1 VPEPI
6 DFYFDF
12 SSPYGYL
19 AAMRIDDLAAR
30 HGRKVRWVPYLMGA
44 VMKRTGAQPLVA
56 RDLVGD
62 YARLDLPRSARFYGV
77 PFALPSPFPVAT
89 PAAARAYWWL
99 HGQDAERAKALAKA
113 LYRAYFVD
121 GRNIGEADVVLAV
134 ADETGADT
142 NAVQAALE
150 DDAVKALVRRVTDE
164 AIAKGVFGS
173 PFLVVDGEP
182 FWGNDR
188 LDQVDEWLARGG
200 W

>member
-1 VPEPI
+1 M
-6 DFYFDF
+6 
-12 SSPYGYL
+12 G
-19 AAMRIDDLAAR
+19 AAMKL
-30 HGRKVRWVPYLMGA
+30 
-44 VMKRTGAQPLVA
+44 TGAQPLVA

-62 YARLDLPRSARFYGV
+62 YARVDLPRSARFYGI

-89 PAAARAYWWL
+89 VAAVRAYWWL
-99 HGQDAERAKALAKA
+99 HGHDAERARALAKA

-121 GRNIGEADVVLAV
+121 GRNIGEADVVVAV
-134 ADETGADT
+134 AGEHGVDT
-142 NAVQAALE
+142 EALEAALQ

-164 AIAKGVFGS
+164 AIARGVFGS